1 MNQTSPLSEAAA
13 NALAGPLT
21 GKVALVTGG
30 SRSIGAAIA
39 IRLAADGAAV
49 ALTYNGSPDKAA
61 AVVADIQAAGGR
73 ALAIAAD
80 AGSPEAVRAAVKKVV
95 ETFGS
100 IDILV
105 NNAGIALGG
114 PIEEISFDDYQ
125 RMIAVNV
132 TGVFVATQ
140 EAVRH
145 MTAGGRIIHIGSSM
159 VRYAAFPTASLYT
172 LTKGAVAGFNRSL
185 VRDLGPKGITVNTV
199 HPGPTDTDMNPDGG
213 PVSKIVGPGM
223 AIGRYGKAH
232 EIASVVAYLASPEA
246 AFVTGADIV
255 ADGGFTA

>member
-1 MNQTSPLSEAAA
+1 MSSQNLQ
-13 NALAGPLT
+13 
-21 GKVALVTGG
+21 GKVAFVTGG

-39 IRLAADGAAV
+39 KRLANDGAAV
-49 ALTYNGSPDKAA
+49 AITYHGSPERAA
-61 AVVADIQAAGGR
+61 AVVDAIKVEGGR
-73 ALAIAAD
+73 AAAIRAD
-80 AGSPEAVRAAVKKVV
+80 AGDATAVRAAVTEAVR
-95 ETFGS
+95 TFGGL
-100 IDILV
+100 DILV

-114 PIEEISFDDYQ
+114 PIDEITEADYN

-145 MTAGGRIIHIGSSM
+145 MKRGGRVIHIGSSM

-185 VRDLGPKGITVNTV
+185 VRDLGPRGITVNTV

-223 AIGRYGKAH
+223 AIGRYGKPE
-232 EIASVVAYLASPEA
+232 EIASVVAYLSSAEA

>member
-1 MNQTSPLSEAAA
+1 MTNPTH
-13 NALAGPLT
+13 PLT

-39 IRLAADGAAV
+39 KKLAVDGAAV
-49 ALTYNGSPDKAA
+49 AITYSASPDKAA
-61 AVVADIQAAGGR
+61 QVVADIEAAGGK

-80 AGSPEAVRAAVKKVV
+80 AGSPEAVRAAVAKTVSA
-95 ETFGS
+95 FGG

-105 NNAGIALGG
+105 NNAGVAVNA
-114 PIEEISFDDYQ
+114 PIEDFKFEDYE

-145 MTAGGRIIHIGSSM
+145 MTPGGRIIHIGSSM
-159 VRYAAFPTASLYT
+159 TRYAAFPTASVYT
-172 LTKGAVAGFNRSL
+172 LTKGAITGFNRSL

-199 HPGPTDTDMNPDGG
+199 HPGPTDTDMNPADG
-213 PVSKIVGPGM
+213 PVAAIVGPGM
-223 AIGRYGKAH
+223 AIGRYGQPA
-232 EIASVVAYLASPEA
+232 EIASVVAFLASPDA

-255 ADGGFTA
+255 ADGGLTA